1 METSDSR
8 SVSSLRDQQ
17 TELDPDLNGAHS
29 LIVDDFTPQLDFANA
44 TNRIMLFVCF
54 IETGKDVYMNETLH
68 VE

>member
-1 METSDSR
+1 MENSDSR
-8 SVSSLRDQQ
+8 SVCSLRDQQ

-29 LIVDDFTPQLDFANA
+29 LIVDDFTPQLDFA

-54 IETGKDVYMNETLH
+54 IETGKDVYMNETLR